1 MGYRLGT
8 ETVRA
13 TVIGAGCH
21 STQLSGSTVFYQNMT
36 FPMKNLPVIHCPQ
49 PQEAPAVLA
58 LQGITAPSYQQVKDL
73 AERLACSGFSPMLI
87 ALEADMAKALGHALS
102 LLLPKGAPILCI
114 DRVQLAEDS
123 YLDVGSPVGPCLPVV
138 IKTLALAN
146 HENWN
151 GGNYEA

>member
-1 MGYRLGT
+1 M
-8 ETVRA
+8 
-13 TVIGAGCH
+13 
-21 STQLSGSTVFYQNMT
+21 
-36 FPMKNLPVIHCPQ
+36 
-49 PQEAPAVLA
+49 LA

-102 LLLPKGAPILCI
+102 LLLPKGAPILYI